1 MNDLLCLVVDFVNM
15 IKFKLIL
22 VGLNFYLVSVDWV
35 GKIGIINDYKDL
47 WLIVFILIVILSFWL
62 GYDLLVLMMMIS
74 GDNNGNY
81 MVNLVNVLYYVNLEL
96 FGIG

>member
-1 MNDLLCLVVDFVNM
+1 M
-15 IKFKLIL
+15 L

-35 GKIGIINDYKDL
+35 GKIGIIDDYKDL
-47 WLIVFILIVILSFWL
+47 WLIVFILIVILSFWV

>member
-1 MNDLLCLVVDFVNM
+1 M
-15 IKFKLIL
+15 L

-35 GKIGIINDYKDL
+35 GKIGIIDEFKDL
-47 WLIVFILIVILSFWL
+47 WLIVFILIVILSFWV